1 MDRLNILQQIFE
13 LCVIPLLAIITRSL
27 VIYISTKQDEL
38 KNKTNNELAKKYLDL
53 LNDTIAN
60 CVIATNQT
68 YVEALKKEN
77 AFTADAQKA
86 AFEKTYQAVI
96 ATLSE
101 EAQKY
106 LPEVVGD
113 LQTYITQK
121 IEASVNQKKAAE

>member
-1 MDRLNILQQIFE
+1 MDWLNILQQIFE
-13 LCVIPLLAIITRSL
+13 LCIIPLLAIITRSL
-27 VIYISTKQDEL
+27 VIYISTKKDEL
-38 KNKTNNELAKKYLDL
+38 KSKTDNELAKKYLDL

-68 YVEALKKEN
+68 YVEALKKGN

-106 LPEVVGD
+106 LSEVVGD

-121 IEASVNQKKAAE
+121 IEASVNQNKAA

>member
-1 MDRLNILQQIFE
+1 MDWLNILQQIFE
-13 LCVIPLLAIITRSL
+13 LCIVPLLAIITRSL
-27 VIYISTKQDEL
+27 VIYISTKKDEL
-38 KNKTNNELAKKYLDL
+38 KNKTDNELAKKYLDL

-68 YVEALKKEN
+68 YVEALKKGN

-121 IEASVNQKKAAE
+121 IEASVNQNKAA

>member
-1 MDRLNILQQIFE
+1 MDWLNILQQIFE
-13 LCVIPLLAIITRSL
+13 LCIIPLLAIITRSL
-27 VIYISTKQDEL
+27 VIYISTKKDEL
-38 KNKTNNELAKKYLDL
+38 KNKTDNELVKKYLDL

-121 IEASVNQKKAAE
+121 IEASVNQNKAA

>member
-1 MDRLNILQQIFE
+1 MDWLNILQQIFE
-13 LCVIPLLAIITRSL
+13 LCIIPLLAIITRSL
-27 VIYISTKQDEL
+27 VIYISTKKDEL
-38 KNKTNNELAKKYLDL
+38 KNKTDNELAKKYLDL

-77 AFTADAQKA
+77 AFTTDAQKA

-121 IEASVNQKKAAE
+121 IEASVNQNKAA

>member
-1 MDRLNILQQIFE
+1 MDWLNILQQIFE
-13 LCVIPLLAIITRSL
+13 LCIIPLLAIITRSL
-27 VIYISTKQDEL
+27 VIYISTKKDEL
-38 KNKTNNELAKKYLDL
+38 KNKTDNELAKKYLDL

-77 AFTADAQKA
+77 AFTADAQKT

-121 IEASVNQKKAAE
+121 IEASVNQNKAA

>member
-1 MDRLNILQQIFE
+1 MDWLNILQQIFE
-13 LCVIPLLAIITRSL
+13 LCIIPLLAIITRSL
-27 VIYISTKQDEL
+27 VIYISTKKDEL
-38 KNKTNNELAKKYLDL
+38 KNKTDNELAKKYLDL

-68 YVEALKKEN
+68 YVETLKKGN

-121 IEASVNQKKAAE
+121 IEASVNQNKAA

>member
-1 MDRLNILQQIFE
+1 MDWLNILQQIFE
-13 LCVIPLLAIITRSL
+13 LCIIPLLAIITRSL
-27 VIYISTKQDEL
+27 VIYISTKKDEL
-38 KNKTNNELAKKYLDL
+38 KNKTDNELAKKYLDL

-68 YVEALKKEN
+68 YVEALKKGN
-77 AFTADAQKA
+77 VFTADAQKV

-121 IEASVNQKKAAE
+121 IEASVNQNKAA

>member
-1 MDRLNILQQIFE
+1 MDWLNILQQIFE
-13 LCVIPLLAIITRSL
+13 LCIIPLLAIITRSL
-27 VIYISTKQDEL
+27 VIYISTKKDEL

-68 YVEALKKEN
+68 YVETLKKEN

-121 IEASVNQKKAAE
+121 IEASVNQNKAA

>member
-1 MDRLNILQQIFE
+1 MDWLNILQQIFE
-13 LCVIPLLAIITRSL
+13 LCIIPLLAIITRSL
-27 VIYISTKQDEL
+27 VIYISTKKDEL

-96 ATLSE
+96 ATLSD

-121 IEASVNQKKAAE
+121 IEASVNQNKTA

>member
-1 MDRLNILQQIFE
+1 MDWLNILQQIFE
-13 LCVIPLLAIITRSL
+13 LCIIPLLAIITRSL
-27 VIYISTKQDEL
+27 VIYISTKKDEL
-38 KNKTNNELAKKYLDL
+38 KNKTDNELVKKYLDL

-77 AFTADAQKA
+77 AFTVDAQKA

-96 ATLSE
+96 ATLSD

-121 IEASVNQKKAAE
+121 IEASVNQNKAD

>member
-1 MDRLNILQQIFE
+1 MDWLNILQQIFE
-13 LCVIPLLAIITRSL
+13 LCIIPLLAIITRSL
-27 VIYISTKQDEL
+27 VIYISTKKDEL
-38 KNKTNNELAKKYLDL
+38 KNKTDNELAKKYLDL

-77 AFTADAQKA
+77 AFTEDAQKA

-121 IEASVNQKKAAE
+121 IEASVNQNKAA

>member
-1 MDRLNILQQIFE
+1 MDWLNILQQIFE
-13 LCVIPLLAIITRSL
+13 LCIIPLLAIITRSL
-27 VIYISTKQDEL
+27 VIYISTKKDEL
-38 KNKTNNELAKKYLDL
+38 KNKTDNELAKKYLDL

-60 CVIATNQT
+60 CVVATNQT

-121 IEASVNQKKAAE
+121 IEASVNQNKAA

>member
-1 MDRLNILQQIFE
+1 MDWLNILQQIFE
-13 LCVIPLLAIITRSL
+13 LCIIPLLAIITRSL
-27 VIYISTKQDEL
+27 VIYISTEKDEL

-101 EAQKY
+101 EAKKY

-121 IEASVNQKKAAE
+121 IEASVNQNKAA

>member
-1 MDRLNILQQIFE
+1 MDWLNILQQIFE
-13 LCVIPLLAIITRSL
+13 LCIIPLLAIITRSL
-27 VIYISTKQDEL
+27 VIYISTKKDEL
-38 KNKTNNELAKKYLDL
+38 KSKTDNELAKKYLDL

-68 YVEALKKEN
+68 YVEALKKGN

-121 IEASVNQKKAAE
+121 IEASVNQNKVA

>member
-1 MDRLNILQQIFE
+1 MDWLNILQQIFE
-13 LCVIPLLAIITRSL
+13 LCIIPLLAIITRSL
-27 VIYISTKQDEL
+27 VIYISTKKDEL
-38 KNKTNNELAKKYLDL
+38 KNKTDNELAKKYLDL

-77 AFTADAQKA
+77 AFTAEAQKT

-121 IEASVNQKKAAE
+121 IEASVNQNKAA

>member
-1 MDRLNILQQIFE
+1 MDWLNILQQIFE
-13 LCVIPLLAIITRSL
+13 LCIIPLLAIITRSL
-27 VIYISTKQDEL
+27 VIYISTKKDEL

-96 ATLSE
+96 VTLSE

-113 LQTYITQK
+113 LRTYITQK
-121 IEASVNQKKAAE
+121 IEASVNQNKAA

>member
-1 MDRLNILQQIFE
+1 MDWLNILQQIFE
-13 LCVIPLLAIITRSL
+13 LCIIPLLAIITRSL
-27 VIYISTKQDEL
+27 VIYISTKKDEL
-38 KNKTNNELAKKYLDL
+38 KNKTDNELAKKYLDL

-86 AFEKTYQAVI
+86 AFERTYQAVI

-121 IEASVNQKKAAE
+121 IEASVNQNKAA

>member
-1 MDRLNILQQIFE
+1 MDWLNILQQIFE
-13 LCVIPLLAIITRSL
+13 LCIIPLLAIITRSL
-27 VIYISTKQDEL
+27 VIYISTKKEEL
-38 KNKTNNELAKKYLDL
+38 KSKTDNELAKKYLDL

-68 YVEALKKEN
+68 YVEALKKGN

-121 IEASVNQKKAAE
+121 IEASVNQNKAA

>member
-1 MDRLNILQQIFE
+1 MDWLNILQQI
-13 LCVIPLLAIITRSL
+13 LCIIPFLAIITRSL
-27 VIYISTKQDEL
+27 VIYISTKKDAL
-38 KNKTNNELAKKYLDL
+38 KSKTDNELAKKYLDL

-68 YVEALKKEN
+68 YVEALKKGN

-121 IEASVNQKKAAE
+121 IEASVNQNKAA

>member
-1 MDRLNILQQIFE
+1 MDWLNILQQIFE
-13 LCVIPLLAIITRSL
+13 LCIIPLLAIITRSL
-27 VIYISTKQDEL
+27 VIYISTKKDEL
-38 KNKTNNELAKKYLDL
+38 KNKTDNELAKKYLDL

-121 IEASVNQKKAAE
+121 IEASVNQNKSA

>member
-1 MDRLNILQQIFE
+1 MDWLNILQQIFE
-13 LCVIPLLAIITRSL
+13 LCIIPLLAIITRSL
-27 VIYISTKQDEL
+27 VIYISTKKDEL
-38 KNKTNNELAKKYLDL
+38 KNKTDNELAKKYLDL

-96 ATLSE
+96 ATLSD

-121 IEASVNQKKAAE
+121 IEANVNQNKAA

>member
-1 MDRLNILQQIFE
+1 MDWLNILQQIFE
-13 LCVIPLLAIITRSL
+13 LCIIPLLAIITRSL
-27 VIYISTKQDEL
+27 VIYISTKKDEL
-38 KNKTNNELAKKYLDL
+38 KNKTDNELAKKYLDL

-96 ATLSE
+96 VTLSE

-113 LQTYITQK
+113 LRTYITQK
-121 IEASVNQKKAAE
+121 IEASVNQNKAA

>member
-1 MDRLNILQQIFE
+1 MDWLNILQQIFE

-27 VIYISTKQDEL
+27 VIYISTKKDEL

-77 AFTADAQKA
+77 AFTEDAQKA

-121 IEASVNQKKAAE
+121 IEASVNQNKAA

>member
-1 MDRLNILQQIFE
+1 MDWLNILQQIFE
-13 LCVIPLLAIITRSL
+13 LCIIPLLAIITRSL
-27 VIYISTKQDEL
+27 VIYISTKKDEL
-38 KNKTNNELAKKYLDL
+38 KNKTDNELAKKYLDL

-106 LPEVVGD
+106 LLEVVGD

-121 IEASVNQKKAAE
+121 IEASVNQNKAA

>member
-1 MDRLNILQQIFE
+1 MDWLNILQQIFE
-13 LCVIPLLAIITRSL
+13 LCIIPLLAIITRSL
-27 VIYISTKQDEL
+27 VIYISTKKDEL
-38 KNKTNNELAKKYLDL
+38 KNKTDNELAKKYLDL

-121 IEASVNQKKAAE
+121 IEASVNQNKAA

>member
-1 MDRLNILQQIFE
+1 MDWLNILQQIFE

-27 VIYISTKQDEL
+27 VIYISTKKDEL
-38 KNKTNNELAKKYLDL
+38 KNKTDNELAKKYLDL

-101 EAQKY
+101 EAKKY

-121 IEASVNQKKAAE
+121 IEASVNQNKAA

>member
-1 MDRLNILQQIFE
+1 MDWLNILQQIFE
-13 LCVIPLLAIITRSL
+13 LCIIPLLAIITRSL
-27 VIYISTKQDEL
+27 VIYISTKKDEL
-38 KNKTNNELAKKYLDL
+38 KNKTDNELAKKYLDL

-101 EAQKY
+101 DAQKY

-121 IEASVNQKKAAE
+121 IEASVNQNKAA

>member
-1 MDRLNILQQIFE
+1 MDWLNILQQIFE
-13 LCVIPLLAIITRSL
+13 LCIIPLLAIITRSL
-27 VIYISTKQDEL
+27 VIYISTKKDEL
-38 KNKTNNELAKKYLDL
+38 KSKTDNELAKKYLDL

-68 YVEALKKEN
+68 YVEALKKGN

-106 LPEVVGD
+106 LPEMVGD

-121 IEASVNQKKAAE
+121 IEASVNQNKAA

>member
-1 MDRLNILQQIFE
+1 MDWLNILQQIFE
-13 LCVIPLLAIITRSL
+13 LCIIPLLAIITRSL
-27 VIYISTKQDEL
+27 VIYISTKKDEL
-38 KNKTNNELAKKYLDL
+38 KNKTDNELAKKYLDL

-68 YVEALKKEN
+68 YVETLKKGN

-121 IEASVNQKKAAE
+121 IEASVNQNKVV

>member
-1 MDRLNILQQIFE
+1 MDWLNILQQIFE
-13 LCVIPLLAIITRSL
+13 LCIIPLLAIITRSL
-27 VIYISTKQDEL
+27 VIYISTKKDEL

-121 IEASVNQKKAAE
+121 IEANVNQNKTA

>member
-1 MDRLNILQQIFE
+1 MDWLNILQQIFE
-13 LCVIPLLAIITRSL
+13 LCIIPLLAIITRSL
-27 VIYISTKQDEL
+27 VIYISTKKDEL
-38 KNKTNNELAKKYLDL
+38 KNKTDNELAKKYLDL

-96 ATLSE
+96 VTLSD

-121 IEASVNQKKAAE
+121 IEASVNQNKTA

>member
-1 MDRLNILQQIFE
+1 MNWLNILQQIFE
-13 LCVIPLLAIITRSL
+13 LCIIPLLAIITRSL
-27 VIYISTKQDEL
+27 VIYISTKKDEL
-38 KNKTNNELAKKYLDL
+38 KSKTDNELAKKYLDL

-68 YVEALKKEN
+68 YVEALKKGN

-121 IEASVNQKKAAE
+121 IEASVNQNKAA

>member
-1 MDRLNILQQIFE
+1 MNWLNILQQIFE
-13 LCVIPLLAIITRSL
+13 LCIIPLLAIITRSL
-27 VIYISTKQDEL
+27 VIYISTKKDEL
-38 KNKTNNELAKKYLDL
+38 KNKTDNELAKKYLDL

-96 ATLSE
+96 ATLSD

-121 IEASVNQKKAAE
+121 IEASVNQNKAA

>member
-1 MDRLNILQQIFE
+1 MDWLNILQQIFE
-13 LCVIPLLAIITRSL
+13 LCIIPLLAIITRSL

-121 IEASVNQKKAAE
+121 IEASVNQNKAAK

>member
-1 MDRLNILQQIFE
+1 MDWLNILQQIFE
-13 LCVIPLLAIITRSL
+13 LCIIPLLAIITRSL

-121 IEASVNQKKAAE
+121 IEASVNQNKAA

>member
-1 MDRLNILQQIFE
+1 MDWLNILQQIFE
-13 LCVIPLLAIITRSL
+13 LCIIPLLAIITRSL
-27 VIYISTKQDEL
+27 VIYISTKKNEL
-38 KNKTNNELAKKYLDL
+38 KNKTDNELAKKYLDL

-68 YVEALKKEN
+68 YVEALKKGN

-121 IEASVNQKKAAE
+121 IEASVNQNKAA

>member
-1 MDRLNILQQIFE
+1 MDWLNILQQIFE
-13 LCVIPLLAIITRSL
+13 LCIIPLLAIITRSL
-27 VIYISTKQDEL
+27 VIYISTKKDEL
-38 KNKTNNELAKKYLDL
+38 KSKTDNELAKKYLDL

-68 YVEALKKEN
+68 YVEALKKGN

-86 AFEKTYQAVI
+86 AFERTYQAVI

-101 EAQKY
+101 EAQRY

-121 IEASVNQKKAAE
+121 IEASVNQNKAA

>member
-1 MDRLNILQQIFE
+1 MDWLNILQQIFE
-13 LCVIPLLAIITRSL
+13 LCIIPLFAIITRSL
-27 VIYISTKQDEL
+27 VIYISTKKDEL
-38 KNKTNNELAKKYLDL
+38 KSKTDNELAKKYLDL

-68 YVEALKKEN
+68 YVETLKKGN

-121 IEASVNQKKAAE
+121 IEASVNQNKAA

>member
-1 MDRLNILQQIFE
+1 MDWLNILQQIFE
-13 LCVIPLLAIITRSL
+13 LCIIPLLAIITRSL
-27 VIYISTKQDEL
+27 VIYISTKKDEL
-38 KNKTNNELAKKYLDL
+38 KNKTDNELAKKYLDL

-101 EAQKY
+101 EVQKY

-121 IEASVNQKKAAE
+121 IEASVNQNKAA

>member
-1 MDRLNILQQIFE
+1 MDCLNIFQQIFE
-13 LCVIPLLAIITRSL
+13 LCIIPLLAIITRSL
-27 VIYISTKQDEL
+27 VIYISTKKDEL
-38 KNKTNNELAKKYLDL
+38 KNKTDNELAKKYLDL

-101 EAQKY
+101 EAKKY

-121 IEASVNQKKAAE
+121 IEASVNQNKAA